1 MDSSTV
7 EKLIPD
13 QSHACLF
20 LMVDD
25 ILKKTTQ
32 ADFRKNV
39 KHMIVKF
46 TIQSVITV
54 LWNKRLCR

>member
-7 EKLIPD
+7 EELISD

-25 ILKKTTQ
+25 ILNKTTQ

-39 KHMIVKF
+39 KHMIVKVHNPKCDYSPME
-46 TIQSVITV
+46 QKVM
-54 LWNKRLCR
+54 